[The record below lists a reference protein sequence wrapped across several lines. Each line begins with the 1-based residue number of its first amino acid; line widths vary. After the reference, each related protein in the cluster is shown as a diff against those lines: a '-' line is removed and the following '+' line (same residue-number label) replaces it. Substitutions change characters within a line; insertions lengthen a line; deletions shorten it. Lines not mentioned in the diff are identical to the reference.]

1 MELMSKVS
9 AIPIPPSSLL
19 AGFGGEHDYR
29 DCFVRE
35 VPGEVPLSDLIER
48 FYCSRAFRPERVVL
62 GLIGKGATNEDARA
76 LARGEADGI
85 ALWSVVERRENE
97 ILLTAGI
104 TNTASWLAV
113 EQGEGTTRLLF
124 GSWVRKLDQSG
135 WRFMRAAHD
144 WYSRA
149 LLSAV

>member
-1 MELMSKVS
+1 MSKIS
-9 AIPIPPSSLL
+9 AIPVPPGSLL
-19 AGFGGEHDYR
+19 AGFGGERDYR

-35 VPGEVPLSDLIER
+35 VPGAVPLSDLIER
-48 FYCSRAFRPERVVL
+48 FYCSAMFRPERIIL

-76 LARGEADGI
+76 LAHGEADGI
-85 ALWSVVERRENE
+85 ALWTVVERRENE

-113 EQGEGTTRLLF
+113 EQGEGTTRLMF
-124 GSWVRKLDQSG
+124 GSWVRELDQSG

-144 WYSRA
+144 LYSRA